1 MLALRLWDAQGW
13 GPEAPTGMFLER
25 TISGTLL
32 AREVTVVVRGALL
45 GLQISALS
53 LPYLPAIWALGAVG
67 SGRQQQAVGSGLGG
81 SRA

>member
-25 TISGTLL
+25 AISGTL

-67 SGRQQQAVGSGLGG
+67 SGRQQQAAGSGLGR